1 MQKNCLLVFGYT
13 VVLIMVQFSNMDEI
27 GHLHDD
33 VIWLQL
39 PESIFFMLSYLNL
52 LVPLSF
58 KKQ

>member
-1 MQKNCLLVFGYT
+1 MQKNCFLVLFCYGA
-13 VVLIMVQFSNMDEI
+13 IHSNMDEI

-52 LVPLSF
+52 LVPLSC